1 MGKLAVQK
9 YFSFMILIVTALM
22 MIFTFVGLY
31 GGNVN
36 PAGNTARSLL
46 VYALPLLIAGNV
58 ILLLYWVILRRWHWA
73 LMPFITLLCCIPY
86 MGTLYQVFGPDEGA
100 EKQPGLKV
108 ASYNVALFSRETSG
122 FMAQDILSEMKKQKV
137 DILCFQEY
145 SDHSGDKKNS
155 DSYKE
160 YFPYMVLG
168 ESDMVIYSRYP
179 IVRSK
184 NIPFEM
190 TNNSAMWVEVKV
202 DDQVIRVYNAHL
214 ETTGINST
222 LRRAAKVQKNTGIEI
237 ENNALLRT
245 IYGNYTI
252 GMMAR
257 AGQANMLAMDMRESE
272 VPLIVCGDFNDVP
285 YSYVYNTMKGDLVD
299 GFKEC
304 GKGFMHTFRG
314 GNKKVRIDYIFHDK
328 AFKGLT
334 YYTKDITYSDHYP
347 VFMKIDIK
355 KQSEED

>member
-1 MGKLAVQK
+1 MV
-9 YFSFMILIVTALM
+9 LIITMLM
-22 MIFTFVGLY
+22 MLFTIIGLF

-36 PAGNTARSLL
+36 PAGNTARAML
-46 VYALPLLIAGNV
+46 VYALPLLIAGNFV
-58 ILLLYWVILRRWHWA
+58 LLIYWLALRRWHWA
-73 LMPFITLLCCIPY
+73 LMPLIAILCCIPY
-86 MGTLYQVFGPDEGA
+86 SGTLFKFGSLDESV
-100 EKQPGLKV
+100 EKLPGLKI
-108 ASYNVALFSRETSG
+108 ATYNVALFGRETSG

-145 SDHSGDKKNS
+145 SDQSGDKKNS
-155 DSYKE
+155 DSYKD
-160 YFPYMVLG
+160 YFPYMVFG
-168 ESDMVIYSRYP
+168 ESDMVVYSRYP

-202 DDQVIRVYNAHL
+202 ENQIIRVYNAHL
-214 ETTGINST
+214 ETTGINGA
-222 LRRAAKVQKNTGIEI
+222 LHRAAKMQKNTGIQVEK
-237 ENNALLRT
+237 NTLLSA

-257 AGQANMLAMDMRESE
+257 AGQANTLAMDMRDSE
-272 VPLIVCGDFNDVP
+272 APIIVCGDFNDVP

-328 AFKGLT
+328 GMQGLT
-334 YYTKDITYSDHYP
+334 YYKRELSYSDHNP
-347 VFMKIDIK
+347 VFMKIALN
-355 KQSEED
+355 QQ